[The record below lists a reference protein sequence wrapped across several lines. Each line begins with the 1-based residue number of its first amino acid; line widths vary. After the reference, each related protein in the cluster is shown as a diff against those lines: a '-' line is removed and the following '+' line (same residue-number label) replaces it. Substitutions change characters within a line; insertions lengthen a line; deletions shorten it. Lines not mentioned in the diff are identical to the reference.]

1 MSTFDTWKKAYKKK
15 YVAKNMDQLASWL
28 EVHGIKDI
36 PEVVETYGKW
46 LCLGSGGGSGGGKG
60 VLLRRVTLMLYVGD
74 FEEPYTRVVFSEL
87 SPSALVK
94 QEYFSIFGNICTI
107 QSVDTR
113 IIERCFDM
121 MTTRLVTITAH
132 VVSQYKEERSGH
144 ILGNFCRKRR
154 RRPSLVVA
162 TEGLTHDRN
171 SEGKILGS
179 ICGEDRRLSL
189 GDLKES
195 YRWSTPSYHRRLVSY
210 FTENIPRNL
219 ERPRLVLMFGVPG
232 SGKNWLLSRRR
243 KKNHVVVNVDDCLAM
258 LPDYWRGLL
267 ELQEKDKKVHDWIR
281 MFRDEC
287 HIIADQLFSFA
298 LQQRMNV
305 VWNGTGKNIIRYRQ
319 LIQSAKKKGYVIELN
334 GVCVPLVTAKR
345 RVEKRRGSCG
355 RSVPDVIFTAAANR
369 VPKTF
374 QMLCSTADYARIW
387 QNSGCDSPKVLWD
400 KQQGWVETDT
410 HLLKESGWSLM
421 HI

>member
-144 ILGNFCRKRR
+144 IL
-154 RRPSLVVA
+154 
-162 TEGLTHDRN
+162 
-171 SEGKILGS
+171 
-179 ICGEDRRLSL
+179 
-189 GDLKES
+189 
-195 YRWSTPSYHRRLVSY
+195 
-210 FTENIPRNL
+210 
-219 ERPRLVLMFGVPG
+219 
-232 SGKNWLLSRRR
+232 
-243 KKNHVVVNVDDCLAM
+243 
-258 LPDYWRGLL
+258 
-267 ELQEKDKKVHDWIR
+267 
-281 MFRDEC
+281 
-287 HIIADQLFSFA
+287 
-298 LQQRMNV
+298 
-305 VWNGTGKNIIRYRQ
+305 
-319 LIQSAKKKGYVIELN
+319 
-334 GVCVPLVTAKR
+334 
-345 RVEKRRGSCG
+345 
-355 RSVPDVIFTAAANR
+355 
-369 VPKTF
+369 
-374 QMLCSTADYARIW
+374 
-387 QNSGCDSPKVLWD
+387 
-400 KQQGWVETDT
+400 
-410 HLLKESGWSLM
+410 
-421 HI
+421 